1 MSTLIDESDLDA
13 FVRQR
18 PKSQA
23 AYERAQQVIGGGV
36 VHDIRHIDP
45 FPMAIARA
53 AGSRKW
59 DLDGNEYIDYHLGS
73 AALLL
78 GNAHPDVT
86 DAIRR
91 QLEKGYHFS
100 EAHEIEMEW
109 AEAIRGLMPSC
120 ERIRFTNSGTEAT
133 TLAVRIARAY
143 SGKPKLLRFQGH
155 YHGWGDWAD
164 PDLDANGNLAATAG
178 ILKDAY
184 QSVVVIRQND
194 SELLDRTLAAD
205 ADIGQVIFEPSGAS
219 WGRAPAQPSFAQQ
232 VADVTRRHGRVLI
245 MDEMISGFRWSPGGI
260 QGLKGIRPDLT
271 TMGKIATGGMPG
283 GVVGGRAAVMDVLSF
298 TGEPDHDRLE
308 RVRHGGTFNG
318 NPLSGAAAL
327 ATLKQVATGAPGRH
341 ASDMAAQIRAGL
353 NQIIKR
359 LELSGVAYGEASTFH
374 LYFGHRP
381 PGTRI
386 GETLWVDDAP
396 TLKNPPKPLL
406 ETLRRALQHNGIDL
420 MSGMGGVVSSVHSQ
434 ADVDDTLARFER
446 ALGTLRDERPEVLA

>member
-1 MSTLIDESDLDA
+1 MSIVIDQSDLEA
-13 FVRQR
+13 FVQER

-23 AYERAQQVIGGGV
+23 AYERAKLSIGGGV
-36 VHDIRHIDP
+36 VHDIRHIQP
-45 FPMAIARA
+45 FPMAISRA

-59 DLDGNEYIDYHLGS
+59 DLDGHEYIDYHLGS

-78 GNAHPDVT
+78 GNAHPEVT
-86 DAIRR
+86 QAVRE
-91 QLEKGYHFS
+91 QLDRGYHFS
-100 EAHEIEMEW
+100 EAHEIEVDW
-109 AEAIRGLMPSC
+109 AEAIRRLMPSC
-120 ERIRFTNSGTEAT
+120 DRIRFTNSGTEAT

-164 PDLDANGNLAATAG
+164 PDLDGNGQIVATAG
-178 ILKDAY
+178 ILKETY
-184 QSVVVIRQND
+184 RSVVIIRQND
-194 SELLDRTLAAD
+194 LELLDRTLEAD

-219 WGRAPAQPSFAQQ
+219 WGRAPAQPEFAQQ
-232 VADVTRRHGRVLI
+232 VATITHRHSRVLI

-283 GVVGGRAAVMDVLSF
+283 GVVGGRAEVMDVLSF
-298 TGEPDHDRLE
+298 TGDPDHDRLG

-327 ATLKQVATGAPGRH
+327 ATLRLVATGEPTRH
-341 ASDMAAQIRAGL
+341 ASEIASRIRAGL

-359 LELSGVAYGEASTFH
+359 LELSGVAYGEASAFH
-374 LYFGHRP
+374 LHFGPRP
-381 PGTRI
+381 AGTRI
-386 GETLWVDDAP
+386 GEMLWIDDAP
-396 TLKNPPKPLL
+396 TLKNPPKPIL

-420 MSGMGGVVSSVHSQ
+420 MSGMGGVVSAVHSS
-434 ADVDDTLARFER
+434 ADVDQTLAGFER
-446 ALGTLRDERPEVLA
+446 ALTTLREERPELVA